1 MGSVHLGLTMKFFA
15 LAFLVAAASA
25 KDIRLNLLAPPTELE
40 YGFCD
45 GSPEPLTFD
54 VISVAP
60 FPILVQNG
68 ASITLEVQ
76 ITLNE
81 EVAVGAQVD
90 LNIVLE
96 GIIPI
101 KIPCLDI
108 KGLHIGSC
116 HYDGDELLSTASDF
130 LCPTYVP
137 EGQAC
142 ALPLGPGTYGGGDPL
157 VLGPIESI
165 PDILLPF
172 LKGTVR
178 AEASFL
184 LADGSLFACGYD
196 RVAVDH

>member
-1 MGSVHLGLTMKFFA
+1 MSIRLIILGL
-15 LAFLVAAASA
+15 LVAVSG
-25 KDIRLNLLAPPTELE
+25 KDLRLNLLAPPAEVE

-45 GSPEPLTFD
+45 GSPKPFTFD
-54 VISVAP
+54 VMSVEP

-68 ASITLEVQ
+68 AMLSIAIQ

-81 EVAVGAQVD
+81 EVPVGTQVA
-90 LNIVLE
+90 LNMVLE

-108 KGLHIGSC
+108 DGLTIGSC
-116 HYDGDELLSTASDF
+116 NYDGDELLTSGADF

-137 EGQAC
+137 EGQPC
-142 ALPLGPGTYGGGDPL
+142 SLPLGPGVYGGGDPL
-157 VLGPIESI
+157 TVGPIESI

-178 AEASFL
+178 AEATVT
-184 LADGSLFACGYD
+184 DGSGATIACVYV
-196 RVAVDH
+196 RAAVDH

>member
-1 MGSVHLGLTMKFFA
+1 MGFA

-68 ASITLEVQ
+68 ATITLEVQ

-90 LNIVLE
+90 LNLVLE
-96 GIIPI
+96 GIISIRLPL
-101 KIPCLDI
+101 P
-108 KGLHIGSC
+108 H
-116 HYDGDELLSTASDF
+116 
-130 LCPTYVP
+130 LCPRGSGLRPPPWTRSLRRWRPPDSRTHRVHP
-137 EGQAC
+137 RHPPP
-142 ALPLGPGTYGGGDPL
+142 LPQGHSQGRGHSD
-157 VLGPIESI
+157 
-165 PDILLPF
+165 
-172 LKGTVR
+172 
-178 AEASFL
+178 
-184 LADGSLFACGYD
+184 
-196 RVAVDH
+196 

>member
-1 MGSVHLGLTMKFFA
+1 MGSVHGGLTMKFFA

-68 ASITLEVQ
+68 ATITLH
-76 ITLNE
+76 E

-90 LNIVLE
+90 LNLVLE

-108 KGLHIGSC
+108 EGLHIGSC
-116 HYDGDELLSTASDF
+116 HYDGDELLATASDF

-142 ALPLGPGTYGGGDPL
+142 ALPLGPGVYGGGDPL
-157 VLGPIESI
+157 TVGPIESI

-178 AEASFL
+178 AEATVT
-184 LADGSLFACGYD
+184 DGSGNLFGCIYVRA
-196 RVAVDH
+196 AVDH

>member
-1 MGSVHLGLTMKFFA
+1 MKFLA
-15 LAFLVAAASA
+15 LALIVASVSA
-25 KDIRLNLLAPPTELE
+25 KNLRFNLLAPPTELE

-54 VISVAP
+54 VMSVTP

-68 ASITLEVQ
+68 ATITLEIQ
-76 ITLNE
+76 ITC
-81 EVAVGAQVD
+81 
-90 LNIVLE
+90 LE
-96 GIIPI
+96 IE
-101 KIPCLDI
+101 
-108 KGLHIGSC
+108 GLHIGSC

-142 ALPLGPGTYGGGDPL
+142 ALPLGPGVYGGGDPL
-157 VLGPIESI
+157 TVGPIESI

-178 AEASFL
+178 AEATVT
-184 LADGSLFACGYD
+184 DGSGHLFGCIYVRA
-196 RVAVDH
+196 AVDH

>member
-1 MGSVHLGLTMKFFA
+1 MGGVHLGLTMKFFA
-15 LAFLVAAASA
+15 LAFFVAAASA

-45 GSPEPLTFD
+45 GSPEPITFD
-54 VISVAP
+54 VMSVAP

-68 ASITLEVQ
+68 ASITLQVQ
-76 ITLNE
+76 ISLLE

-90 LNIVLE
+90 LN
-96 GIIPI
+96 
-101 KIPCLDI
+101 LDI
-108 KGLHIGSC
+108 EGLHIGSC
-116 HYDGDELLSTASDF
+116 HYDGDELLATASDF

-142 ALPLGPGTYGGGDPL
+142 ALPLGPGVYGGGDPL

-178 AEASFL
+178 AEATVTD
-184 LADGSLFACGYD
+184 AAGATVACVFV
-196 RVAVDH
+196 RAAV

>member
-1 MGSVHLGLTMKFFA
+1 MGSVHLGLAMKFLT

-25 KDIRLNLLAPPTELE
+25 KDNRLNPTAPPTELE

-45 GSPEPLTFD
+45 GSPQPMTFD

-68 ASITLEVQ
+68 ATITLEVQ

-81 EVAVGAQVD
+81 EVAVGAKVG
-90 LNIVLE
+90 LNIE
-96 GIIPI
+96 
-101 KIPCLDI
+101 
-108 KGLHIGSC
+108 GLHIGSC
-116 HYDGDELLSTASDF
+116 SYDGDELLASAADF

-142 ALPLGPGTYGGGDPL
+142 ALPLAPGVYGGGDPL
-157 VLGPIESI
+157 TVGPIESI

-178 AEASFL
+178 AEATVTD
-184 LADGSLFACGYD
+184 AAGATVACVFV
-196 RVAVDH
+196 RAAVDH

>member
-81 EVAVGAQVD
+81 DVAVGAQVD
-90 LNIVLE
+90 LNLVL
-96 GIIPI
+96 
-101 KIPCLDI
+101 
-108 KGLHIGSC
+108 
-116 HYDGDELLSTASDF
+116 
-130 LCPTYVP
+130 

-142 ALPLGPGTYGGGDPL
+142 ALPLGPGVYGGGDPL

-178 AEASFL
+178 AEATVTD
-184 LADGSLFACGYD
+184 AAGATVACVFV
-196 RVAVDH
+196 RAAVDH

>member
-1 MGSVHLGLTMKFFA
+1 MGPSVHLGLIMKFFA

-45 GSPEPLTFD
+45 GSPEPITFD

-60 FPILVQNG
+60 FPIIVQNG

-76 ITLNE
+76 I
-81 EVAVGAQVD
+81 
-90 LNIVLE
+90 
-96 GIIPI
+96 PI

-108 KGLHIGSC
+108 EGLHIGSC

-142 ALPLGPGTYGGGDPL
+142 ALPLGTGVYGGGDPL
-157 VLGPIESI
+157 TVGPIESI

-178 AEASFL
+178 AEATVT
-184 LADGSLFACGYD
+184 DGSGNLFGCIYVRA
-196 RVAVDH
+196 AVDH